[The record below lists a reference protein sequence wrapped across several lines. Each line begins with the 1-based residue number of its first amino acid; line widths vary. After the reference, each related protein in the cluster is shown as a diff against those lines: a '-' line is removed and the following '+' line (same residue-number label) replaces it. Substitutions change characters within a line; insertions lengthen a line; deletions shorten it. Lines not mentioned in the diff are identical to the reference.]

1 MPTLSAAL
9 LISRDSRKGAAPLLI
24 PAAPAPTEQERRW
37 AARAGN
43 RALICRAK
51 RQRLG
56 KGAHTQKAARLCYL
70 QMTAGVRQYF
80 TKEHNHIIVLSCTH
94 TYGHAGTATGPS
106 GHPLKARQDALLSA
120 PRPSQ
125 PHSART
131 AHLPAGTPHRPPCR
145 APPRLPGRTAAVRGA
160 HGAQRAERR
169 TSHLRGQTH
178 EGRNPLHRSE
188 PLQGFILVGAAGSH
202 SQLKQPQLSHLFA
215 AGPQPREQHA
225 IPQAECGST

>member
-24 PAAPAPTEQERRW
+24 PAAPAPTDQERRW

-70 QMTAGVRQYF
+70 QITAGVRQYF

-120 PRPSQ
+120 PRQSQ

-131 AHLPAGTPHRPPCR
+131 ARTSRPGPPAAPGGLRRSEARTGLSALSAELPISEDKLTKEEIRC
-145 APPRLPGRTAAVRGA
+145 TAVNRRRVSSSWE
-160 HGAQRAERR
+160 QRA
-169 TSHLRGQTH
+169 HIH
-178 EGRNPLHRSE
+178 N
-188 PLQGFILVGAAGSH
+188 
-202 SQLKQPQLSHLFA
+202 
-215 AGPQPREQHA
+215 
-225 IPQAECGST
+225 

>member
-70 QMTAGVRQYF
+70 QITAGVRQYF
-80 TKEHNHIIVLSCTH
+80 TKEHNHITVLSCTH

-131 AHLPAGTPHRPPCR
+131 ARTSRPGPPAAPGGLRRSEARTGLSALSAELPISEDKLMKEEIRC
-145 APPRLPGRTAAVRGA
+145 TAVNSRRVSSSWE
-160 HGAQRAERR
+160 QRA
-169 TSHLRGQTH
+169 HIH
-178 EGRNPLHRSE
+178 N
-188 PLQGFILVGAAGSH
+188 
-202 SQLKQPQLSHLFA
+202 
-215 AGPQPREQHA
+215 
-225 IPQAECGST
+225 

>member
-56 KGAHTQKAARLCYL
+56 KGAHTPKAARLCYL
-70 QMTAGVRQYF
+70 QITAGVRQYF
-80 TKEHNHIIVLSCTH
+80 TKEHNHITVLSCTH

-131 AHLPAGTPHRPPCR
+131 ARTSRPG
-145 APPRLPGRTAAVRGA
+145 PPRRPGRTAAVRGA

-178 EGRNPLHRSE
+178 EGRNPLHSSE
-188 PLQGFILVGAAGSH
+188 PSQGFILVGAAGSH
-202 SQLKQPQLSHLFA
+202 SQLKQPKLSHLFA
-215 AGPQPREQHA
+215 AGPQPHEQHA
-225 IPQAECGST
+225 VPQAECGST

>member
-1 MPTLSAAL
+1 MPTLPAAL

-70 QMTAGVRQYF
+70 QITAGVRQYF
-80 TKEHNHIIVLSCTH
+80 TKGHNHITVLSCTH
-94 TYGHAGTATGPS
+94 TYGHAGTVTGPS

-125 PHSART
+125 PHSVRTART
-131 AHLPAGTPHRPPCR
+131 SRPGPPAAPGGLRRSEARTGLSALSAELPISEDKLTKKEIRCTAVNRCR
-145 APPRLPGRTAAVRGA
+145 VSSSWE
-160 HGAQRAERR
+160 QRA
-169 TSHLRGQTH
+169 HIH
-178 EGRNPLHRSE
+178 N
-188 PLQGFILVGAAGSH
+188 
-202 SQLKQPQLSHLFA
+202 
-215 AGPQPREQHA
+215 
-225 IPQAECGST
+225 

>member
-56 KGAHTQKAARLCYL
+56 KGAHTPKAARLCYL
-70 QMTAGVRQYF
+70 QITAGVRQYF
-80 TKEHNHIIVLSCTH
+80 TKEHNHITVLSCTH

-120 PRPSQ
+120 PRQSQ

-131 AHLPAGTPHRPPCR
+131 ARTSRPG
-145 APPRLPGRTAAVRGA
+145 PPRRPGRTAAVRGA

-178 EGRNPLHRSE
+178 EGRNPLHSSE
-188 PLQGFILVGAAGSH
+188 PSQGFILVGAAGSH
-202 SQLKQPQLSHLFA
+202 SQLKQPKLSHLFA
-215 AGPQPREQHA
+215 AGPQPHEQHA
-225 IPQAECGST
+225 VPQAECGST

>member
-70 QMTAGVRQYF
+70 QITAGVRQYF

-131 AHLPAGTPHRPPCR
+131 ARTSRPGPPAAPGGLRRSEARTGLSALSAELPISEDKLMKEEIRC
-145 APPRLPGRTAAVRGA
+145 TAVNSRRVSSSWE
-160 HGAQRAERR
+160 QRA
-169 TSHLRGQTH
+169 HIH
-178 EGRNPLHRSE
+178 N
-188 PLQGFILVGAAGSH
+188 
-202 SQLKQPQLSHLFA
+202 
-215 AGPQPREQHA
+215 
-225 IPQAECGST
+225 